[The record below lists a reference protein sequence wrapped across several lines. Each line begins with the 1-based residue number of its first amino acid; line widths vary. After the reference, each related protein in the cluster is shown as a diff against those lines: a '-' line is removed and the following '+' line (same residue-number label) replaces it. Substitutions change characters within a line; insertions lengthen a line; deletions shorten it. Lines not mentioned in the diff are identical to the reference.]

1 MAPPDRGER
10 TGRRTGSESA
20 RRRSP
25 VEWGVRAALA
35 AVAALL
41 ALPALSDA
49 AARVLAKAD
58 TEQAHRL
65 APWDGQIAARLAE
78 QRLTRSF
85 GEEAGSTQLARAA
98 LRHDPTAVEA
108 ASVLGLQAQ
117 LAGEEDAANRLFAY
131 AHALSRRERRA
142 QLWAIEEAVSRGDI
156 AGALRHYDTALRTS
170 RSASTLLYPVLATA
184 IAEPLV
190 RAALMDR
197 LAEKPVWIRSFINH
211 LAVNVARPEAT
222 VQVLRD
228 GDRMGLPI
236 EEAERVAVVN
246 AVASRGLHELAW
258 TYYASFRDGADR
270 RRSRDPTFLRPVDD
284 AAVFDWMPSNE
295 GGLIASFQSGEDGGV
310 VAFSVPSGTGGTL
323 LRQTQLL
330 PPGAYRLDGT
340 GSALDIPAD
349 APPYWQLACQDGR
362 ELGRVP
368 IIADEEGSAR
378 FSSQAIIVPA
388 GCPVQVLSLIARSS
402 SQVAGQS
409 GQIDRVLL
417 SPAGGARS

>member
-1 MAPPDRGER
+1 MAAPGER
-10 TGRRTGSESA
+10 TGRRTGSEGA

-25 VEWGVRAALA
+25 LEWGIRVVLA
-35 AVAALL
+35 VIAALL

-49 AARVLAKAD
+49 AARILAKTDA
-58 TEQAHRL
+58 EQAHRL

-85 GEEAGSTQLARAA
+85 GDAAGSTQLARAA
-98 LRHDPTAVEA
+98 LRQDPTAVDA

-117 LAGEEDAANRLFAY
+117 LAGDEEAADRLFAY

-142 QLWAIEEAVSRGDI
+142 QLWAIEEAVNRGDI

-190 RAALMDR
+190 RAALMEK
-197 LAEKPVWIRSFINH
+197 LTEKPVWIRSFINH
-211 LAVNVARPEAT
+211 LAVNVADPEAT
-222 VQVLRD
+222 VQVLRE
-228 GDRMGLPI
+228 GDRLGLPI

-246 AVASRGLHELAW
+246 AVAGRGLHDLAW
-258 TYYASFRDGADR
+258 SYYASFRDGADR
-270 RRSRDPTFLRPVDD
+270 RRSRDPTFLRPADD
-284 AAVFDWMPSNE
+284 AAIFDWMPSNE

-330 PPGAYRLDGT
+330 PPGTYRLDGT
-340 GSALDIPAD
+340 GSQMDIPAD
-349 APPYWQLACQDGR
+349 APPYWSLTCQDGR
-362 ELGRVP
+362 ELGRVA
-368 IIADEEGSAR
+368 ITADEEGGAR
-378 FSSQAIIVPA
+378 FSQRIIVPA
-388 GCPVQVLSLIARSS
+388 GCPVQTLSLIARSS

-417 SPAGGARS
+417 SPAGGERS